1 MCRDHERGLVTSFC
15 EERLQAGYPGSMY
28 ISGVPGTGKTLT
40 LRELEKTVRQ
50 WSNAPA
56 VVSINCMALPEPR
69 AVRCPRFWQCSAC
82 FDRVCPSTLSIAPT
96 HFRLSPVLQ
105 VFAHIIEGLGDHV
118 SSARAS
124 ADDDADVT
132 AVYPEVSLL
141 RRLMTQPQP
150 TGAKRRRSSSDAAGG
165 SGRRV
170 LLVLDELDVLVTK
183 SNAILYELFC
193 LPMLPG
199 SRCVLVGAANTM
211 NLIENMLPRLKSLNC
226 EPAIVPFP
234 AYGVQQ
240 LSQLLRARLDRLP
253 WKAFDSFAVELCAR
267 RVAAASGD
275 MRRALMCA
283 CAALDVAVT
292 KAAGRAVP
300 SIADDDG
307 ELPVASAPAAPPTT
321 VTIADMSDALSSIFQ
336 TPVVDLVSS
345 LPRDR
350 KVVLCALMQLL
361 QKTGRQDT
369 SLGQVHDAYV
379 ALCLSMRSMQAVSAS
394 EFWTLCSSLADD
406 SLISCTSSGGR
417 SRAVG
422 GWDRKCRVTLC
433 ASGDDVLLALQ
444 RHPSFADALRAT
456 AKQTGG

>member
-1 MCRDHERGLVTSFC
+1 MCL
-15 EERLQAGYPGSMY
+15 
-28 ISGVPGTGKTLT
+28 
-40 LRELEKTVRQ
+40 
-50 WSNAPA
+50 
-56 VVSINCMALPEPR
+56 
-69 AVRCPRFWQCSAC
+69 
-82 FDRVCPSTLSIAPT
+82 
-96 HFRLSPVLQ
+96 LQ
-105 VFAHIIEGLGDHV
+105 VFAHIIEGLGDHC
-118 SSARAS
+118 SGARANGE
-124 ADDDADVT
+124 DEADVT

-141 RRLMTQPQP
+141 RRLITQPHP
-150 TGAKRRRSSSDAAGG
+150 SGAKRRRSSSDAAHGG
-165 SGRRV
+165 GRRV

-183 SNAILYELFC
+183 SNAILYELFS
-193 LPMLPG
+193 LPMIPG

-234 AYGVQQ
+234 AYSVQQ
-240 LSQLLRARLDRLP
+240 LGQLLRARLDRLP
-253 WKAFDSFAVELCAR
+253 WKAFDSYAVELCAR

-292 KAAGRAVP
+292 KAAGRAGP
-300 SIADDDG
+300 CPANDDG
-307 ELPVASAPAAPPTT
+307 ELPRASAPAAAPTT

-361 QKTGRQDT
+361 QKTGRQET

-379 ALCLSMRSMQAVSAS
+379 ALCHSLRSMQAVSAS

-417 SRAVG
+417 SRAAG